1 MKQQHHPYEASL
13 FSKGANY
20 DINKEFLGGDKGS
33 YIDACNLRPN
43 DMSGDNAALKKIKGE
58 TLLYS
63 SSDSTN
69 TFTKSVGAVAISSN
83 QICIGAIE
91 INNKLVE
98 FWAYEP
104 TNSTDYI
111 DSQSKYPTIKVDGL
125 IVAQSSSIPF
135 TFDNLLQMDKN
146 ESCIGGEVYVTDNV
160 NPPMFFNIKDME
172 ENAGIYNSN
181 DGSDKYFGSFDSD
194 LYTISISNTVN
205 APRFLEYHTTN
216 TGNYDATNGGN
227 GLTVGTYAYAVRFI
241 DSEGNRTEISEF
253 TPTIPIYKNI
263 SSKTDIH
270 PWAYTY
276 GFDTSSETEYGLS
289 ISIRGNETKGFKS
302 CEVIR
307 VAWNAGDPVLLDS
320 KPSAFIIARFDLEED
335 TIRSYNILDRSMDTI
350 EAISDEEAT
359 LVTTSVS
366 RAKAVRFF
374 NNRLYFMNV
383 SLDGKDVTNVSVG
396 SGSNNQVNAY
406 PVLSHMF
413 LAGHNDPWHFAY
425 RKQYMNSERYGFG
438 VVFRDANGTRTFTT
452 PLKFNQGTG
461 VKDYFEFPSKRQPLS
476 AESKNISFTGAMY
489 GSSSTN
495 VLDYTHDC
503 YGSYLRKAR
512 TNRCAFIRFLENGS
526 KCQKEVFG
534 KNRSNQP
541 DDEWATGGGCTPS
554 NVLPDSQFTYVTAKN
569 CTVYKPPYGI
579 LKPQQLGD
587 INDANTGKGHH
598 HNPHRRTWYS
608 NNDYNLWQENYMFAN
623 DFYAMGLAIDKIN
636 PPSWASSFSI
646 VRTKAAMRV
655 LAEGLAWYSLD
666 SAYKLKENTS
676 KEKNICTFY
685 SADFDTDNG
694 LFSNLAT
701 NVEQSS
707 SLEYKLVLQ
716 SPVGFNTEIYTNNRS
731 GGKDEGADL
740 ISFAFMQKD
749 QKSTGTKWY
758 LPNDDSDMP
767 ISDSTFRYV
776 AFGRWRNPSNHAST
790 VWNNNKRTFS
800 IKSFEYVAGS
810 SEISGNRGGHYWKVE
825 LDDNLYQNS
834 FGGSGLKHMQDDGT
848 KRFHEPFYIASII
861 KENNEPSQGE
871 STQYIST
878 GHTQQ
883 MNSAFYLSKGVGFTE
898 QLVDERWEDC
908 ITDIV
913 WNNDG
918 QYANGNRISG
928 QTKNYHEY
936 NKFVYVSEQ
945 GTGAEKRWLD
955 ITTKTNSEAAGI
967 LNEIK
972 NNGYAEVLPDPSFT
986 STVKVYGV
994 YSHKWSGQNYKN
1006 QKPSLVFDFT
1016 TIEDKGETASL
1027 YNKDIYIPSKGS
1039 IIYIK
1044 YDNRIPLS
1052 IYGGDS
1058 FSSESTV
1065 GWVDIEYGSNSKPKD
1080 LDLQLSIGMP
1090 QHKWEITP
1098 RNYIVNATSGTNEIQ
1113 DENTATI
1120 GNTNSM
1126 RVRQWVLMYISH
1138 SRTPLHSQYMN
1149 PTSPNALE
1157 QFYPLVH
1164 HRPRPYNWKENDD
1177 IGDQR
1182 NVFEEYYNEV
1192 GEEDIYW
1199 GYGGFRY
1206 RSVVNQDYAAE
1217 NTFHSYSSTPSA
1229 FEAKT
1234 DFCTRIVWSDI
1245 KPINVSDSPN
1255 LRSFGALNYFDL
1267 SDETGEIKY
1276 AYDTEGEKGNNLYAF
1291 TESGI
1296 CLLVTDKRL
1305 LSQVSGSELA
1315 VIGSENQGVQKQV
1328 WIKKNIGMPDEMWR
1342 TAAESDQAIYW
1353 ANKDTVYKL
1362 FNDSVLDIGRQ
1373 NYYSRLNPEL
1383 QEIKDEFE
1391 TKITGAY
1398 NSKHKEYWLN
1408 IKCPSSEYDRIKF
1421 SPSLL
1426 LNQKG
1431 ISLLDSTFTN
1441 GVTYPNNN
1449 TIGVSE
1455 NDVLMLT
1462 TNDLNVFINFGG
1474 NSFNNLTPKNFK
1486 LCVAEGSEQIT
1497 VHYNDNQTSEVI
1509 KPKTCKCVEPLV
1521 VEQASGG
1528 DGAA

>member
-1 MKQQHHPYEASL
+1 MKQQHHPYESNL

-33 YIDACNLRPN
+33 YIDACNFRPN

-63 SSDSTN
+63 NSDSTN
-69 TFTKSVGAVAISSN
+69 SFTKSVGAVAISAN

-91 INNKLVE
+91 INNKLIE

-104 TNSTDYI
+104 SSTTDYI
-111 DSQSKYPTIKVDGL
+111 DAQLKYPTIKIDGL

-135 TFDNLLQMDKN
+135 TFDNPLQMDKN

-172 ENAGIYNSN
+172 DNAGIYNSN
-181 DGSDKYFGSFDSD
+181 NGSDKYFGSFDSD

-205 APRFLEYHTTN
+205 SPRFLEYHTTN
-216 TGNYDATNGGN
+216 SGNYDATNGGN

-263 SSKTDIH
+263 SKNTDIH

-276 GFDTSSETEYGLS
+276 GFDTASETEYGLS
-289 ISIRGNETKGFKS
+289 ISVRGNETKGFKS

-307 VAWNAGDPVLLDS
+307 VAWNSGDPVLLDS
-320 KPSAFIIARFDLEED
+320 KPTAFIVARFDLEED
-335 TIRSYNILDRSMDTI
+335 SIRSYNVLDRSMDTI

-359 LVTTSVS
+359 LITTSIS

-383 SLDGKDVTNVSVG
+383 STDGKDVTDVSVG
-396 SGSNNQVNAY
+396 TGSNNQVNGF
-406 PVLSHMF
+406 PVLNHMF
-413 LAGHNDPWHFAY
+413 LAGHNDPWQFAY

-438 VVFRDANGTRTFTT
+438 VVFRDANGSKTFTT

-461 VKDYFEFPSKRQPLS
+461 VKDYFEFPSKRQSLS
-476 AESKNISFTGAMY
+476 DDSKNISFTGALY
-489 GSSSTN
+489 GSNSSN
-495 VLDYTHDC
+495 NLDYTHDC

-512 TNRCAFIRFLENGS
+512 KNRCAFIRFLDQGS

-534 KNRSNQP
+534 TIRTNQP
-541 DDEWATGGGCTPS
+541 DLEWATGGGCTKS
-554 NVLPDSQFTYVTAKN
+554 SDLPDSRFNYVTSKA
-569 CTVYKPPYGI
+569 CTVYKPPYAI

-587 INDANTGKGHH
+587 INDANTGNGHH
-598 HNPHRRTWYS
+598 HNPHRQTWYS

-636 PPSWASSFSI
+636 APSWASSFSI

-655 LAEGLAWYSLD
+655 LAEGLVWYSID
-666 SAYKLKENTS
+666 SAYKQRENTS

-685 SADFDTDNG
+685 SADFDTTNG

-716 SPVGFNTEIYTNNRS
+716 SPVGFNTEIYTINKSN
-731 GGKDEGADL
+731 GKDEGADL
-740 ISFAFMQKD
+740 ISFAYMQKD
-749 QKSTGTKWY
+749 QKPSGTKWY

-767 ISDSTFRYV
+767 ISDSSFRYV
-776 AFGRWRNPSNHAST
+776 AFGRWRNPDNNAST
-790 VWNNNKRTFS
+790 VWNNNKRTFN
-800 IKSFEYVAGS
+800 IKSFKYVSGS
-810 SEISGNRGGHYWKVE
+810 SEISGNRGGHYWTVE
-825 LDDNLYQNS
+825 LDNNLYNAS
-834 FGGSGLKHMQDDGT
+834 FGGTGLKHMSDSGT
-848 KRFHEPFYIASII
+848 KNFHEPYYIASII

-918 QYANGNRISG
+918 DYANGTRISG
-928 QTKNYHEY
+928 QTKNYHDY
-936 NKFVYVSEQ
+936 NKFVYVTEQ
-945 GTGAEKRWLD
+945 GTTTQKRWLD
-955 ITTKTNSEAAGI
+955 ITTKTITPAEAI
-967 LNEIK
+967 LNAIK
-972 NNGYAEVLPDPSFT
+972 SNGYAEVTLDPSSLT
-986 STVKVYGV
+986 TVKVYGV
-994 YSHKWSGQNYKN
+994 YSHKWNGQNYKN
-1006 QKPSLVFDFT
+1006 QKPSLVFDST
-1016 TIEDKGETASL
+1016 TITDKGISL
-1027 YNKDIYIPSKGS
+1027 SNYDANIYIPSKGS
-1039 IIYIK
+1039 IIYVK
-1044 YDNRIPLS
+1044 YDDRIPLS

-1058 FSSESTV
+1058 FSSEATV
-1065 GWVDIEYGSNSKPKD
+1065 GWVDIEYKNDSKPKD
-1080 LDLQLSIGMP
+1080 LDLALSIGMP

-1098 RNYIVNATSGTNEIQ
+1098 RNYIVNNTGGGNEIQ
-1113 DENTATI
+1113 NSNVATI
-1120 GNTNSM
+1120 GNINSM
-1126 RVRQWVLMYISH
+1126 RVRQWLLMYISQ

-1149 PTSPNALE
+1149 PDSPNALD

-1164 HRPRPYNWKENDD
+1164 HRARPYKWQNES
-1177 IGDQR
+1177 IGEQR
-1182 NVFEEYYNEV
+1182 NVFEEYYNEL
-1192 GEEDIYW
+1192 GEEDTYW
-1199 GYGGFRY
+1199 NYGGFRY

-1234 DFCTRIVWSDI
+1234 DFCTRIIWSDI

-1255 LRSFGALNYFDL
+1255 LRTFGALNIFDL

-1296 CLLVTDKRL
+1296 CLLVTNKRL

-1315 VIGSENQGVQKQV
+1315 VIGTESQGVQKQV

-1342 TAAESDQAIYW
+1342 TAAESDSSIYW

-1362 FNDSVLDIGRQ
+1362 FNDTVLDLGRQ

-1383 QEIKDEFE
+1383 KNIEDGFE
-1391 TKITGAY
+1391 TKLTGTY

-1408 IKCPSSEYDRIKF
+1408 IKCPSSEYEQAKI
-1421 SPSLL
+1421 SETLYAQP
-1426 LNQKG
+1426 KG
-1431 ISLLDSTFTN
+1431 IDLIDSSFTN
-1441 GVTYPNNN
+1441 GQTYFSND
-1449 TIGVSE
+1449 TIGVAE
-1455 NDVLMLT
+1455 GDVLILT
-1462 TNDLNVFINFGG
+1462 TNDTGVTLLFGG
-1474 NSFNNLTPKNFK
+1474 QSFNNLTPKNFK
-1486 LCVAEGSEQIT
+1486 ICVAEGSESIT
-1497 VHYNDNQTSEVI
+1497 ARYNNAQDQETI
-1509 KPKTCKCVEPLV
+1509 TPKSCKCIEPLV
-1521 VEQASGG
+1521 VEQVDGG
-1528 DGAA
+1528 GGAA